1 MVSMNPAYK
10 VNQHLVYPLQ
20 GVGEITAIENRT
32 FKGNKILYYIIYL
45 DISDMTVMVPVHK
58 TEELGI
64 RPIVSEEESNKAL
77 NQLTLAYEPVTA
89 DWKMRYQMNLDLL
102 KSGSIQDNAIV
113 VRTLYHRSKIKEL
126 PIQERK
132 LYDNA
137 LKILSDELIYSLGKS
152 RSEIEE
158 LIFSKLEM

>member
-1 MVSMNPAYK
+1 MNPAYK

-32 FKGNKILYYIIYL
+32 FKGNELLYYIIYL

-64 RPIVSEEESNKAL
+64 RPIVTEEESNKAL
-77 NQLTLAYEPVTA
+77 KQLTMEYEPVTA